1 MKKTILALTL
11 SVISISTN
19 ASQFVSLV
27 SVDNAEIK
35 KQVVVEKIG
44 ETEKYG
50 SWSNVNDIYDCD
62 AWTGSD
68 PQIRTCFQDQQRT
81 KDIYSVYSDNSESF
95 DERIIENQ
103 TINIQQ
109 SRTIVNT
116 TSTLTNWNLVG
127 SVYSCGPW
135 VGNARNCKQ
144 DQAQNQYFYN
154 EYSDG
159 TKVFSHLTK
168 SRRTINITQ
177 TR

>member
-11 SVISISTN
+11 SVISVSTN

-27 SVDNAEIK
+27 SVENAEIK
-35 KQVVVEKIG
+35 KQIVVEKVG
-44 ETEKYG
+44 ETEKFG
-50 SWSNVNDIYDCD
+50 SWSNVNDIYDCSS
-62 AWTGSD
+62 WTGSD
-68 PQIRTCFQDQQRT
+68 PQVRTCFQDQQRT
-81 KDIYSVYSDNSESF
+81 KDIYSVFSDGSESF

-116 TSTLTNWNLVG
+116 TSTITNWNLVG
-127 SVYSCGPW
+127 SVHSCGPW
-135 VGNARNCKQ
+135 SGNTRSCKQ
-144 DQAQNQYFYN
+144 DQAQMQYFYN

-159 TKVFSHLTK
+159 TKVFSHATQ